1 MKKFFIIF
9 AFVGV
14 ALIVPT
20 QADAQTKAFKEKYK
34 AIAHNVETQINPLFK
49 EIEVTLFSGD
59 VLRSLTPKDK
69 HSDNNNLVKRID
81 CIYQLKMPISRSAN
95 WVAYND
101 YMSIRNIVN
110 SNKYT
115 MVSRI
120 TIDNET
126 YEIFRSSQ
134 SKPQEF
140 MVIISNKEKA
150 VICDIVGYISLQ
162 DVLNLI
168 DPKVKA
174 KINEDVIDSLDLKN

>member
-1 MKKFFIIF
+1 
-9 AFVGV
+9 
-14 ALIVPT
+14 
-20 QADAQTKAFKEKYK
+20 
-34 AIAHNVETQINPLFK
+34 
-49 EIEVTLFSGD
+49 
-59 VLRSLTPKDK
+59 
-69 HSDNNNLVKRID
+69 
-81 CIYQLKMPISRSAN
+81 
-95 WVAYND
+95 
-101 YMSIRNIVN
+101 
-110 SNKYT
+110 

-126 YEIFRSSQ
+126 YEIFRASQ

-174 KINEDVIDSLDLKN
+174 KINEDAIDSLNIEN

>member
-9 AFVGV
+9 AVVGLMLPF
-14 ALIVPT
+14 AEP
-20 QADAQTKAFKEKYK
+20 ANAQTRAFKEKYK
-34 AIAHNVETQINPLFK
+34 SIAHNVETQINQQFK
-49 EIEVTLFSGD
+49 EIEVTLFSGE

-69 HSDNNNLVKRID
+69 HSDNNNLVKRIE

-95 WVAYND
+95 WIAHNEYR
-101 YMSIRNIVN
+101 SIRNIV
-110 SNKYT
+110 SSKAYT
-115 MVSRI
+115 MISRV

-126 YEIFRSSQ
+126 YEIFKSSQ
-134 SKPQEF
+134 SKPQEY

-168 DPKVKA
+168 DPKIKA
-174 KINEDVIDSLDLKN
+174 KINKNGIDSLDLKN